1 MVSIDGHALFS
12 ATQRANGGRA
22 RWKHGGQ
29 TASVYLTD
37 EVAEQK
43 GKYQIGTLCHT
54 LALKK
59 GPIILD
65 SVPTF
70 KQKHIQPLLEFLP
83 ENTPVF
89 SDDGYPWYRRYNLN
103 HRSVNH
109 SARAKDRK
117 RSLWARDRWSRF
129 GVHNNVAE
137 GNGRILKHAF
147 IAGYSYVSPEKSKM
161 YLNEFSSLKAIRI
174 YSLSG
179 LGNVGESDRS
189 SASRKA
195 RKPDHGYLRRKIA
208 ALGYLPPTHYE
219 RDFLDRGNARKLIRK
234 NLRELLDQN
243 EFYEARQA
251 HLDYLGFWQDAAP
264 YRKQLERRYS
274 VIAQELWKRLH
285 RWDERLLVKIAQE
298 IGAPH
303 RLLMRMTRKWKQLG
317 LASYTERKN
326 PEGKVIHFW
335 AKRSVAVLPDMLYS
349 FDMRQYRDQQIKR
362 EVVRTD
368 QRLSKYGMNKQDRK
382 KALERGQ

>member
-1 MVSIDGHALFS
+1 LREGDAEAVFRARESVIRCLKCNYMDSCTAYTPLHHLKLPLWVFSYLLIEAVQRFPLVLSAEEIRRKLGVAKSTSTLLKRRLQVFLSDLQPRIKEIIVEEIQKNKGLILPEGDVSSVIRGKTVVSIDGHALFS

-179 LGNVGESDRS
+179 LGNVGD
-189 SASRKA
+189 
-195 RKPDHGYLRRKIA
+195 
-208 ALGYLPPTHYE
+208 
-219 RDFLDRGNARKLIRK
+219 
-234 NLRELLDQN
+234 
-243 EFYEARQA
+243 
-251 HLDYLGFWQDAAP
+251 
-264 YRKQLERRYS
+264 S
-274 VIAQELWKRLH
+274 V
-285 RWDERLLVKIAQE
+285 
-298 IGAPH
+298 
-303 RLLMRMTRKWKQLG
+303 
-317 LASYTERKN
+317 
-326 PEGKVIHFW
+326 F
-335 AKRSVAVLPDMLYS
+335 
-349 FDMRQYRDQQIKR
+349 
-362 EVVRTD
+362 
-368 QRLSKYGMNKQDRK
+368 
-382 KALERGQ
+382 